1 MGKEDVPGLEHFEQ
15 LALFLQGDR
24 VWKSFLKDITNAFFK
39 KLDVITLN
47 IFQNAIQDIDVEQLA
62 LSLNELVKDEFINQN
77 SNKYKSYAI
86 FVANYLLGEF
96 SRLERARAELR
107 IFHDKI

>member
-39 KLDVITLN
+39 KLDVVTLN
-47 IFQNAIQDIDVEQLA
+47 IFQNAIQDIDVEQFA
-62 LSLNELVKDEFINQN
+62 LSLKELVKDKFINQN
-77 SNKYKSYAI
+77 LISI
-86 FVANYLLGEF
+86 RVMEYLSQITYLVNF
-96 SRLERARAELR
+96 L
-107 IFHDKI
+107 D